1 MKYLI
6 TGSTGFIGQKII
18 EKLLEDDNNVVAIV
32 RPNYPNRIRINN
44 ENLEIIACNLSNISD
59 LPLILKARNIEPK
72 FEHFIHLGWQGTTGE
87 ERNSQKTQLENV
99 KNSLECLKLAER
111 FQCQTFFFSG
121 SQAEYGNIEIHNYN
135 EQKEKNRCFPE
146 TEYSKAKLQFG
157 KKLLKSSSDLKK
169 YHGRIFSVYG
179 PKDQPNSLINLMLQ
193 NLTKKDGYMALGPC
207 EHDWNFTFSED
218 IAKLILNLTSSK
230 APSGIYNLASHD
242 TRPLKE
248 FVNTI
253 LFMKDWSGVCQ
264 IGARQSNPASD
275 IPLRPNIKK
284 LEQYVQIEETPFVIG
299 MQKTIEENYN
309 LQLKKSDK
317 ITGSVGRTK

>member
-1 MKYLI
+1 MRYI
-6 TGSTGFIGQKII
+6 VTGATGIIGQSILEEII
-18 EKLLEDDNNVVAIV
+18 KSKDQATVIV
-32 RPNYPNRIRINN
+32 RPNSKRNQNLPQNESIVYIPCDISNI
-44 ENLEIIACNLSNISD
+44 ENLKLND
-59 LPLILKARNIEPK
+59 
-72 FEHFIHLGWQGTTGE
+72 HDVFIHLAWQGTTGIDRQNKE
-87 ERNSQKTQLENV
+87 LQQTNI
-99 KNSLECLKLAER
+99 KNSINALRLAEKSH
-111 FQCQTFFFSG
+111 CNSFFFAG
-121 SQAEYGNIEIHNYN
+121 SQAEYGNILEQGYYEQTELNKAVPKN
-135 EQKEKNRCFPE
+135 EYGRAKLAFSKILEK
-146 TEYSKAKLQFG
+146 YSKNTNMFI
-157 KKLLKSSSDLKK
+157 

-179 PKDQPNSLINLMLQ
+179 PKDQPNSLVNLMLQ

>member
-32 RPNYPNRIRINN
+32 RPNSPNRIRINN

-59 LPLILKARNIEPK
+59 LPSILKARNIEPK

-157 KKLLKSSSDLKK
+157 KKLLKSSNDLKK

-179 PKDQPNSLINLMLQ
+179 PNDQPNSFNGLV
-193 NLTKKDGYMALGPC
+193 
-207 EHDWNFTFSED
+207 S
-218 IAKLILNLTSSK
+218 
-230 APSGIYNLASHD
+230 
-242 TRPLKE
+242 
-248 FVNTI
+248 
-253 LFMKDWSGVCQ
+253 
-264 IGARQSNPASD
+264 
-275 IPLRPNIKK
+275 
-284 LEQYVQIEETPFVIG
+284 
-299 MQKTIEENYN
+299 
-309 LQLKKSDK
+309 
-317 ITGSVGRTK
+317 